1 MDLLAAIQRAFS
13 LFLPRLRNSDR
24 VYGVEDI
31 DTLLLNG
38 ARRIS

>member
-1 MDLLAAIQRAFS
+1 MDLLAAVPRAFS
-13 LFLPRLRNSDR
+13 LFLPRLRNSDS
-24 VYGVEDI
+24 VYNVEEI